1 MKNLTKAPTIH
12 YNISYHNYEGAS
24 KAMKILA
31 RHLTA
36 DLFNCQN
43 NQLTDNGL
51 VMDMLKNILQNF
63 ELKLISPTMESLD
76 NDHNILMLTL
86 NEGHITLHIYPQLKY
101 VALDI
106 FLCQENAE
114 PDKLGQA
121 VRNFFKPD
129 KIKTTVLKR
138 GDFGTAKELK
148 PKVKTKVAPLRKIH
162 NTGAKVIR
170 ILARRNNQQ

>member
-1 MKNLTKAPTIH
+1 
-12 YNISYHNYEGAS
+12 
-24 KAMKILA
+24 MKILA

-43 NQLTDNGL
+43 KELTDNELILDTLKKIIHDLELQLIGL
-51 VMDMLKNILQNF
+51 STETLANGHQVMMLILA
-63 ELKLISPTMESLD
+63 
-76 NDHNILMLTL
+76 
-86 NEGHITLHIYPQLKY
+86 EGHITLHVYPSLKY

-106 FLCQENAE
+106 FLVQENAE
-114 PDKLGQA
+114 PDKIGQA
-121 VRNFFKPD
+121 IRSFFKPD

-138 GDFGTAKELK
+138 GDFGAPKEIK
-148 PKVKTKVAPLRKIH
+148 PKVKTRVAPLRKIH

>member
-1 MKNLTKAPTIH
+1 
-12 YNISYHNYEGAS
+12 
-24 KAMKILA
+24 MKILA

-43 NQLTDNGL
+43 NQLGDNEL
-51 VMDMLKNILQNF
+51 IFDMLKKILQDL
-63 ELKLISPTMESLD
+63 ELKLISFSTKTMD
-76 NDHNILMLTL
+76 NDHSALMLIL
-86 NEGHITLHIYPQLKY
+86 DNGHITLHVYPQMKY
-101 VALDI
+101 VALDV

-121 VRNFFKPD
+121 IRSFFKPD
-129 KIKTTVLKR
+129 KTKTTVLKR

>member
-1 MKNLTKAPTIH
+1 
-12 YNISYHNYEGAS
+12 
-24 KAMKILA
+24 MKILA

-43 NQLTDNGL
+43 NQLTDNDL
-51 VMDMLKNILQNF
+51 ILDMLKKILQDL
-63 ELKLISPTMESLD
+63 EITLISHTIETLEDEHRTMML
-76 NDHNILMLTL
+76 IL
-86 NEGHITLHIYPQLKY
+86 NKGHITLKVYPRLKY
-101 VALDI
+101 VAMDI
-106 FLCQENAE
+106 FLCQEDAE
-114 PDKLGQA
+114 PDKLGPA
-121 VRNFFKPD
+121 VRSFFKPD

-170 ILARRNNQQ
+170 ILARRNNPQ

>member
-1 MKNLTKAPTIH
+1 
-12 YNISYHNYEGAS
+12 
-24 KAMKILA
+24 MKILA

-36 DLFNCQN
+36 DLFNCQS
-43 NQLTDNGL
+43 NQLTDNEL
-51 VMDMLKNILQNF
+51 ILDMLKKVLQDL
-63 ELKLISPTMESLD
+63 EIKLISHTVENPD
-76 NDHNILMLTL
+76 NDHSVFMLILS
-86 NEGHITLHIYPQLKY
+86 EGHITLQIYPQLKY
-101 VALDI
+101 AAMDI
-106 FLCQENAE
+106 FICREDAE

>member
-1 MKNLTKAPTIH
+1 
-12 YNISYHNYEGAS
+12 
-24 KAMKILA
+24 MKILA

-43 NQLTDNGL
+43 NQLTNKEL
-51 VMDMLKNILQNF
+51 ILDMLKTLLQDF
-63 ELKLISPTMESLD
+63 QMQLISCVTESPDNEHDVFMLVLD
-76 NDHNILMLTL
+76 K
-86 NEGHITLHIYPQLKY
+86 GHITLHVYPHLKY
-101 VALDI
+101 VALDV

-114 PDKLGQA
+114 PDKLGQT
-121 VRNFFKPD
+121 VRSFFKPD
-129 KIKTTVLKR
+129 KTKTTVLKR
-138 GDFGTAKELK
+138 GDFGSAKELK

>member
-1 MKNLTKAPTIH
+1 
-12 YNISYHNYEGAS
+12 
-24 KAMKILA
+24 MKILA

-43 NQLTDNGL
+43 HQLDDNEL
-51 VMDMLKNILQNF
+51 ILDMLKKILQDL
-63 ELKLISPTMESLD
+63 ELQLMSFSAETLD
-76 NDHNILMLTL
+76 NGHNALMLTL
-86 NEGHITLHIYPQLKY
+86 ADGHITLHVYPEMKY
-101 VALDI
+101 VALDV

-121 VRNFFKPD
+121 IRAFFKPD
-129 KIKTTVLKR
+129 KTKTTVLKR
-138 GDFGTAKELK
+138 GDFGAPKEIK

-170 ILARRNNQQ
+170 ILARRNNNQQ

>member
-1 MKNLTKAPTIH
+1 
-12 YNISYHNYEGAS
+12 
-24 KAMKILA
+24 MKILA

-43 NQLTDNGL
+43 RQLNDNEL
-51 VMDMLKNILQNF
+51 IKDMLINLIQKFDMQLI
-63 ELKLISPTMESLD
+63 KLNMESLD
-76 NDHNILMLTL
+76 DSHTVYMVVL
-86 NEGHITLHIYPQLKY
+86 NQGHITMHVYQKLKY
-101 VALDI
+101 VSLDI

-121 VRNFFKPD
+121 VRNYFKPD
-129 KIKTTVLKR
+129 KTKTTVLKR
-138 GDFGTAKELK
+138 GDFGSAKELK

-170 ILARRNNQQ
+170 ILAHRNNNQ